1 MNKTRTVLLLLTFLS
16 VTPGM
21 AQLRE
26 VPRANPL
33 MNGGVP
39 EVRDTAQVRIIPAP
53 ACVVKYPGTF
63 TFDAH
68 TIIVVDP
75 AIQQECRF
83 LEDYLKQNTHWH
95 NKIQYSRFSDNGNVH
110 TFVTADSNI
119 KPDSVITHDNA
130 DGPTVII
137 TAAGAEKLPE
147 SGYRLRISATG
158 ITLTGR
164 GAGLFYGIQ
173 SLIQLFPVEA
183 GPAAVLP
190 CVEIV
195 DQPRFAYRGMMLDVS
210 RHFFSVGDVKK
221 VIDLMARYKL
231 NNFHW
236 HLTDNQ
242 GWRIAIKKYPLL
254 TTVGSNRWLT
264 KFHDNRDWLDSVPYG
279 GFYTREDIRE
289 VVAYATQRHINI
301 IPEIEM
307 PGHSQAALRAY
318 PALKC
323 QAPAGVKNNDAY
335 EVLYRPSEETFR
347 FLEDVLSEVAEL
359 FPGKYIH
366 IGGDEVNTA
375 PWKNDPLCRQLIRD
389 RQLKDEHGLQ
399 GYFIQRIGKFLQ
411 SKGKQLIGWDE
422 MLDSGLPPEAV
433 LMSWRSEEGGI
444 AAARLH
450 HPVIMSPEPRGMYF
464 DVYQSTSATEP
475 VNRWGYAPLEL
486 TYGYDP
492 LPVMEEKNLNRARH
506 KQTDDVDSLPAL
518 LTADEQRYIL
528 GVQANIWTEW
538 IATPAKLQYMI
549 LPRMLALAEVAWSP
563 VHQKD
568 FKRFYNDALPTHLA
582 RLEQEGF
589 NYRVPPAA
597 GVRDT
602 MMIGADFTFALST
615 IVPGA
620 KIYYTLN
627 GRIPDDTDLEYTG
640 PLHFLVPE
648 NEKRELRT
656 LVITPGG
663 RRSIASRTV
672 MYNRS
677 PAPPVAVV
685 SPQNGIGYTLLS
697 GHFNDIGALACGTVK
712 ARGISTAF
720 DIAAFRKAG
729 TPFGL
734 IYEGFIRIDNTGIY
748 NFSLASVDASQLF
761 IDSEMVA
768 DNAVPHVRFDRTGA
782 MPLMKGYHRIRLTYL
797 DTGKPKYLLKLVVT
811 GPNNKKEDLSR
822 LLCYAS
828 ADVVKPANIAADDTV
843 APGPAI
849 LLKNP
854 IAASLPRI
862 YDSLSPERIGPAF
875 MAAAAEKAAAIH
887 LPEDKPGW
895 EKYRHDLKEKIIK
908 STRVLIDHQLPLR
921 MQQTGVVKQNGYEI
935 RNIFFQTRPGVYAT
949 ANLFVPDGKGP
960 FPAVITMSGHSPNGR
975 LYEKYQAVGQTL
987 ALNGYV
993 SLNID
998 PWGAGE
1004 RTTTHGVF
1012 EYHGANIGA
1021 SLMDIGET
1029 LMGMQLTDNIRGVDL
1044 LASLPFVDNKNIG
1057 ATGASGGGNQTMYLA
1072 ALDERVKAAVPVV
1085 SVGTFES
1092 YVMRNNCI
1100 CELLPDGLTYTEEAG
1115 LLAMVAP
1122 RAIKMCNGNKDS
1134 NPTFFPSEMLRSFN
1148 KARPV
1153 FETLGAG
1160 NNIRYQVFDLPHG
1173 YEQQDREA
1181 MLGWFN
1187 LHLKGKGDGSPAEEK
1202 TLQPVTEAQLM
1213 VFAKGQRDAGV
1224 KSTVAF
1230 CEQQGVDQQQA
1241 LLSEKVIRTH
1251 VKQQELRN
1259 ILRRKKAAT
1268 LKKVDTLAGTKDW
1281 DRFVLELTDGQ
1292 QLPLLHRAP
1301 GNGAGYT
1308 IICHPGGKDSIDPV
1322 LINECVQKGMGI
1334 VIVDLPG
1341 TGENN
1346 AAAATAFDAK
1356 LVPFHTLSRTSLW
1369 LGKTVMGQWVT
1380 ALQSTLFF
1388 LRQYRHAATIC
1399 IDGAKECGLAAL
1411 FLSVLTRDADQ
1422 VILRD
1427 APLSYLLSGG
1437 VTDYYSMAI
1446 HLPGIIGWGDVVL
1459 AAAMSRAQATFITPR
1474 TISGSPLGA
1483 DALQQF
1489 NATTALLKQRLR

>member
-1 MNKTRTVLLLLTFLS
+1 MKTLLYSLILYFLWRYRQDRKMHLPIYVLLFFLPS
-16 VTPGM
+16 WVM
-21 AQLRE
+21 AQE
-26 VPRANPL
+26 
-33 MNGGVP
+33 
-39 EVRDTAQVRIIPAP
+39 IIPAP
-53 ACVVKYPGTF
+53 ASFVKYPGTF
-63 TFDAH
+63 TFDTH
-68 TIIVVDP
+68 TTIVVDP
-75 AIQQECRF
+75 SVQQEYGF

-95 NKIQYSRFSDNGNVH
+95 NKTQYSRSRDNGDEH
-110 TFVTADSNI
+110 TLTGAYSNANGHTLLI
-119 KPDSVITHDNA
+119 NGKEAKGHTLVITA
-130 DGPTVII
+130 S
-137 TAAGAEKLPE
+137 GAEKLPE
-147 SGYRLRISATG
+147 SGYRLRISTKG
-158 ITLTGR
+158 IILTGR

-173 SLIQLFPVEA
+173 SLIQLFPLKA
-183 GPAAVLP
+183 GAAAVLP
-190 CVEIV
+190 CAEIV

-210 RHFFSVGDVKK
+210 RHFFAVEEVKK

-231 NNFHW
+231 NHFHW

-279 GFYTREDIRE
+279 GLYTREDIRA
-289 VVAYATQRHINI
+289 VVAYAAQRHINI

-307 PGHSQAALRAY
+307 PGHSQASLRAY

-323 QAPAGVKNNDAY
+323 PVPAGVKNSEAY

-366 IGGDEVNTA
+366 IGGDEVNTV
-375 PWKNDPLCRQLIRD
+375 PWKEDSLCQQLIRD
-389 RQLKDEHGLQ
+389 KQLKDEHGLQ

-422 MLDSGLPPEAV
+422 MLDSRLPPEAV
-433 LMSWRSEEGGI
+433 LMSWRGEEGGI

-450 HPVIMSPEPRGMYF
+450 HSVIMSPEPRGMYF
-464 DVYQSTSATEP
+464 DVYQSTSVTEP

-492 LPVMEEKNLNRARH
+492 LPGMGEKVLNTTQGSDPLSAPEEKGHTTARRA
-506 KQTDDVDSLPAL
+506 DPLPAA
-518 LTADEQRYIL
+518 LTAEEQRYIL

-538 IATPAKLQYMI
+538 IATPAKLQYMM
-549 LPRMLALAEVAWSP
+549 LPRMLALAEVAWSA

-568 FKRFYNDALPTHLA
+568 FKRFYNYALPTHLA

-615 IVPGA
+615 VVPGA

-672 MYNRS
+672 MYNRT

-685 SPQNGIGYTLLS
+685 SLKNGIGYTLL
-697 GHFNDIGALACGTVK
+697 GGGFNDIRALTCGTVK
-712 ARGISTAF
+712 SRGISPAF
-720 DIAAFRKAG
+720 DIAAFRKTG
-729 TPFGL
+729 DPFGL
-734 IYEGFIRIDNTGIY
+734 IYEGFIRIDSTGIY

-761 IDSEMVA
+761 IDGEMVA

-782 MPLMKGYHRIRLTYL
+782 MPLIKGYHRIQLTYL

-811 GPNNKKEDLSR
+811 GANNKREDLSR
-822 LLCYAS
+822 LLCHS
-828 ADVVKPANIAADDTV
+828 ATDTVKVTDIAAANT
-843 APGPAI
+843 G
-849 LLKNP
+849 P

-862 YDSLSPERIGPAF
+862 YDSLFSERIGPAF
-875 MAAAAEKAAAIH
+875 MTAAAEMADAIH
-887 LPEDKPGW
+887 LPQDKSGW
-895 EKYRHDLKEKIIK
+895 RKYRHDLKEKIIK
-908 STRVLIDHQLPLR
+908 STHVLIDHQLPLR
-921 MQQTGVVKQNGYEI
+921 MQQTGVVKQQGYEI

-949 ANLFVPDGKGP
+949 ANLFVPDGEGP
-960 FPAVITMSGHSPNGR
+960 FPAVIIMSGHSPNGR

-1012 EYHGANIGA
+1012 EYHGANLGA

-1044 LASLPFVDNKNIG
+1044 LASLPFVDSKNIG

-1122 RAIKMCNGNKDS
+1122 RAIKMCNGSKDS
-1134 NPTFFPSEMLRSFN
+1134 NPTFYPSEMLRSFN

-1153 FETLGAG
+1153 FETLEAG
-1160 NNIRYQVFDLPHG
+1160 DNIRYQVFDLPHG
-1173 YEQQDREA
+1173 YEQQDRET

-1187 LHLKGKGDGSPAEEK
+1187 LHLKGLGDGRPAVEK
-1202 TLQPVTEAQLM
+1202 PLQPVAEAQLM
-1213 VFAKGQRDAGV
+1213 VFAKGRRDTGIR
-1224 KSTVAF
+1224 STVTF
-1230 CEQQGVDQQQA
+1230 CEQQGTTLQQA

-1259 ILRRKKAAT
+1259 ILRWEKAVT
-1268 LKKVDTLAGTKDW
+1268 LKKVDTLTRTKDW

-1301 GNGAGYT
+1301 DNGAGYT
-1308 IICHPGGKDSIDPV
+1308 VICHPGGKDSIDPA
-1322 LINECVQKGMGI
+1322 LINDWVQKGMGI

-1346 AAAATAFDAK
+1346 ATAAAAFDAK

-1369 LGKTVMGQWVT
+1369 LGKTVMGQWGA
-1380 ALQSTLFF
+1380 ALQSTLLF
-1388 LRQYRHAATIC
+1388 LRQYRHATTIC
-1399 IDGAKECGLAAL
+1399 IDGQKECGLAAL
-1411 FLSVLTRDADQ
+1411 FLSALTHDADQ

-1437 VTDYYSMAI
+1437 VTDYYGMGI

-1459 AAAMSRAQATFITPR
+1459 AAAMSRAQTTFIIPR
-1474 TISGSPLGA
+1474 TASGSQQGA
-1483 DALQQF
+1483 AAIQQF
-1489 NATTALLKQRLR
+1489 NATTVLLKQRLR